1 MDRFVDV
8 KDGYYIHI
16 EDSFDKLKTEYK
28 KMMIITDS
36 NVCNYHLHN
45 LKKQLEKSCD
55 SVHHAV
61 FEAGESSKNLATI
74 EKLYTACIDAELD
87 RKSCIV
93 ALGGGVVGDMAG
105 FVSATYMRGIDYI
118 QVPTSLLAMAD
129 SSVGGKTGVDFGGG
143 KNLIGAF
150 WQPKQVYINTKVL
163 DTLPER
169 EFYAG
174 MAEIIKH
181 GFIRDKSL
189 HDFLVGNKEDIV
201 SRKYEAVAQMLAR
214 NSMIKAD
221 VVGQDERENGLRAI
235 LNYGHTIGHAIESA
249 EGFRLL
255 HGECVALGMVAAAD
269 ISLGRGLISSAE
281 FDEMKNL
288 IEFFRLPVKTETETE
303 KINSFAQKD
312 KKRENGVQKF
322 VLLEGIGSCRIVK
335 DVTADEWNKAIEI
348 VVG

>member
-8 KDGYYIHI
+8 KEGYYIHI
-16 EDSFDKLKTEYK
+16 EEGFDKLQAEYK
-28 KMMIITDS
+28 RIMIITDS

-45 LKKQLEKSCD
+45 LKKQLEKGCD
-55 SVHHAV
+55 NVHCAV
-61 FEAGESSKNLATI
+61 FEAGEGSKNLATV
-74 EKLYTACIDAELD
+74 EKLYAQCAAAGLD

-93 ALGGGVVGDMAG
+93 ALGGGVAGDMAG
-105 FVSATYMRGIDYI
+105 FVAATYMRGIDYV

-181 GFIRDKSL
+181 SFIKDKNL
-189 HDFLVGNKEDIV
+189 YDFLVQNKERIV
-201 SRKYEAVAQMLAR
+201 KREHEAVSEMLAR
-214 NSMIKAD
+214 NSMIKAE
-221 VVGQDERENGLRAI
+221 VVSCDEREGGLRAI

-249 EGFRLL
+249 AGFSLL
-255 HGECVALGMVAAAD
+255 HGECVALGMVAAAGIALKRGR
-269 ISLGRGLISSAE
+269 ISKGE
-281 FDEMKNL
+281 FNDMKAL
-288 IEFFRLPVKTETETE
+288 IEFFRLPTSTSADKAEV
-303 KINSFAQKD
+303 NSFAAKD
-312 KKRENGVQKF
+312 KKRENGIQKF
-322 VLLEGIGSCRIVK
+322 VLLCGIGSCEIV
-335 DVTADEWNKAIEI
+335 DDITPDEWDAAVNEVIC
-348 VVG
+348 